1 MIYSIP
7 IITVVGYSNS
17 GKTRCV
23 TGLIAALTRR
33 GYRVASAKHC
43 HHGFDLDVEGKD
55 SWKHRQA
62 GAMTTLMSSGN
73 QVGMLATEPAPPTLE
88 QICRDYVHDADILL
102 AEGYSWEDFP
112 RILVI
117 SQDKL
122 EQERIAPDDFI
133 VALIGEKRVDSP
145 LPQFSFNEM
154 EALASL
160 IERDYLAPQFAGED
174 SLVGAQCF

>member
-33 GYRVASAKHC
+33 GYRVASTKHS
-43 HHGFDLDVEGKD
+43 HQGFDLDVEGKD

-62 GAMTTLMSSGN
+62 GAVTTLMTSGN
-73 QVGMLATEPAPPTLE
+73 QIGMVATVPAPPTLE
-88 QICRDYVHDADILL
+88 QICRDYVRDADILL
-102 AEGYSWEDFP
+102 AEGYSWEDLP
-112 RILVI
+112 KILVT

-133 VALIGEKRVDSP
+133 IALIGEKRVDSS
-145 LPQFSFNEM
+145 LPQFSFNEV

-160 IERDYLAPQFAGED
+160 IERDYLAPQSGIIWRRKR
-174 SLVGAQCF
+174 SS